1 MCGLF
6 LAFKNEAMNFKAAS

>member
-6 LAFKNEAMNFKAAS
+6 LAFKNEAMNFKAVS